1 MFSLFASTLIV
12 SLCFIAG
19 NATNTLDDQIQV
31 LDWNG
36 KPITSYTV
44 WRYAEEKFL
53 RLKAPSEVDY
63 WYVTPIMD
71 CVDVYDDGRMMIFTS
86 KIVPRTTLTIT
97 AVLFGRNLTLPFDI
111 EVKECAYGSFTKLS
125 GQMRVTLY
133 HQGEQVFDGRV
144 DNSLVCI
151 PHGTIQYKLNSFD
164 SNQFYVADESGVT
177 FFVRNFYG
185 FNTTYE
191 GAFRNVLDD
200 PVEFNFP
207 SFITVTPGVEK
218 YFLMPLEGPVSRIV
232 YDPPIEGGGYFISI
246 LRNEPGVTQQ
256 KLIVTTNGK
265 NKTFSFD
272 VYAGSCPEGKTLIRL
287 GNKGGAAFSLKDS
300 FHNQMN
306 TGLQPYC
313 MDDNDVFDVVVY
325 TSNYASLFVFNGDN
339 LFYEKGIQSSLQL
352 QYIPVTLAYLLSFS
366 SQLAFAT
373 GAPASQWATPDFNE
387 KGWKHASEGSWGSFD
402 ASKTAAFRGH
412 FAVDNVYVI
421 STFSLYLRGEGH
433 AEVFINGNAFSSA
446 ELGDAF
452 VVLTLPSS
460 FCRTGNNVVAVKL
473 TQGASSTIRFGLAL
487 QINLSSELPLA
498 NGVASA
504 IQEHP
509 DPKYPPENAFKVM
522 NCGDSGWM
530 ITSFPAELIYTFN
543 NTQQVVNKVSMQLS
557 SNEASVE
564 MVGMTGDERVT
575 LLFVNGTLRNQLLG
589 GITFSNTRA
598 FHSIHLIFRSTETEP
613 VKVRCVLLTS
623 VPKFTCAKKY
633 GISNAVEGSSFH
645 RRCPLF
651 STGRK
656 IVTCSRDK
664 YEPYWKETNQCY
676 TKNPEK
682 GYEFV
687 DWTFTIRGIE
697 LSDWYRKMGA
707 MTQVLVDNTYLR
719 AGDVRYLF
727 ADFKVDNGV
736 SVMTAFS
743 RCEVDTAFGEVIQRN
758 FKKLT
763 PRFNELVKSKL
774 GGSIQS
780 AAIDKVV
787 LRHYVNWVL
796 VITVSVVVLIVV
808 LLLSVYLVSR
818 MKKRQM
824 KSLRRKRSG
833 ENKALLE

>member
-44 WRYAEEKFL
+44 WRYAEGRWLQF
-53 RLKAPSEVDY
+53 KAPSEVDY
-63 WYVTPIMD
+63 WDVSPILD
-71 CVDVYDDGRMMIFTS
+71 CITVRADKMAITAWEV
-86 KIVPRTTLTIT
+86 VPRTTLTIT
-97 AVLFGRNLTLPFDI
+97 AVLFDRNLTLPFDI
-111 EVKECAYGSFTKLS
+111 EVKECAYGSFTKLR
-125 GQMRVTLY
+125 GEMRVTLY
-133 HQGEQVFDGRV
+133 HQGEQVYDGRV
-144 DNSLVCI
+144 SNTLVCI
-151 PHGTIQYKLNSFD
+151 PHGFIQYKLTSYD
-164 SNQFYVADESGVT
+164 SNQLYVEDESGVT

-256 KLIVTTNGK
+256 KVIVTTNGK

-287 GNKGGAAFSLKDS
+287 GNEGGAAFLIKDS

-313 MDDNDVFDVVVY
+313 MDGGLFDVIAY
-325 TSNYASLFVFNGDN
+325 TTNSVSLFVFNGGY
-339 LFYEKGIQSSLQL
+339 LFYKKSIQGSSEL
-352 QYIPVTLAYLLSFS
+352 QYIPVALTYLLSYS

-373 GAPASQWATPDFNE
+373 GAPSNQWAAPDFNE

-433 AEVFINGNAFSSA
+433 AEVFVNGNAFSSA
-446 ELGDAF
+446 ELGDAR

-473 TQGASSTIRFGLAL
+473 TQGASSTIRFGLTL
-487 QINLSSELPLA
+487 QINLSSSLPVA

-509 DPKYPPENAFKVM
+509 DPEYPPKNAFKVM
-522 NCGDSGWM
+522 NCGESTWM

-543 NTQQVVNKVSMQLS
+543 NTQQVVNRVSMQLL
-557 SNEASVE
+557 SNDASVE
-564 MVGMTGDERVT
+564 MVGVTGNERVT
-575 LLFVNGTLRNQLLG
+575 LLFANGTLRKKLAG

-598 FHSIHLIFRSTETEP
+598 FHSIHLIFRSAETGP

-633 GISNAVEGSSFH
+633 GISNAVEGSSFY
-645 RRCPLF
+645 RQCPLF

-656 IVTCSRDK
+656 VVTCSRDE

-682 GYEFV
+682 GYEFI

-697 LSDWYRKMGA
+697 LGDWYGKMGA

-719 AGDVRYLF
+719 AGDVQYLF
-727 ADFKVDNGV
+727 ADFTVDNGV

-818 MKKRQM
+818 MKKGQM

>member
-19 NATNTLDDQIQV
+19 NASNTLDDQIQV
-31 LDWNG
+31 LDRNG
-36 KPITSYTV
+36 KSITSYTV
-44 WRYAEEKFL
+44 WRYTERQWLQF
-53 RLKAPSEVDY
+53 KAPSEVDY
-63 WYVTPIMD
+63 WDVTPILD
-71 CVDVYDDGRMMIFTS
+71 CVDLRVDKMMILTS

-111 EVKECAYGSFTKLS
+111 EVKECAYGSYTKLS

-133 HQGEQVFDGRV
+133 HQGEQVYNGRV
-144 DNSLVCI
+144 DNSLACI
-151 PHGTIQYKLNSFD
+151 PHGTIQYKVTSID

-200 PVEFNFP
+200 PVEFSFP

-218 YFLMPLEGPVSRIV
+218 LFLMPLEGPVSRIV

-246 LRNEPGVTQQ
+246 LRNEPGITQQ
-256 KLIVTTNGK
+256 KVIVTTNGK

-287 GNKGGAAFSLKDS
+287 GNEGGAAFSLKDS

-313 MDDNDVFDVVVY
+313 MDGGVFDVIAY
-325 TSNYASLFVFNGDN
+325 TTNFVSLFVFNGDY
-339 LFYEKGIQSSLQL
+339 LFYEKSIQSSSQL
-352 QYIPVTLAYLLSFS
+352 QYIPVALFYLLSYS

-373 GAPASQWATPDFNE
+373 GAPSSQWATPDFNE

-412 FAVDNVYVI
+412 FAVDNVYVV

-446 ELGDAF
+446 ELGDAR

-487 QINLSSELPLA
+487 QINLSSSLPLV

-522 NCGDSGWM
+522 GCDDSGWM

-543 NTQQVVNKVSMQLS
+543 NTQQVVNKMSMQLLS
-557 SNEASVE
+557 DDASVE
-564 MVGMTGDERVT
+564 MVGVTGNERVT
-575 LLFVNGTLRNQLLG
+575 LLFVNGTLRKKLAG

-633 GISNAVEGSSFH
+633 GISNAVEGSSFY

-676 TKNPEK
+676 TNNPEK

-687 DWTFTIRGIE
+687 DWTFTVRGIE
-697 LSDWYRKMGA
+697 LSDWYGKMGA

-727 ADFKVDNGV
+727 ADFTVDNGV

-818 MKKRQM
+818 MKKGQM

>member
-44 WRYAEEKFL
+44 WRYAEGRWLQF
-53 RLKAPSEVDY
+53 KAPSEVDY
-63 WYVTPIMD
+63 WDVSPILD
-71 CVDVYDDGRMMIFTS
+71 CITVRADKMAITAWEV
-86 KIVPRTTLTIT
+86 VPRTTLTIT
-97 AVLFGRNLTLPFDI
+97 AVLFDRNLTLPFDI
-111 EVKECAYGSFTKLS
+111 EVKECAYGSFTKLR
-125 GQMRVTLY
+125 GEMRVTLY
-133 HQGEQVFDGRV
+133 HQGEQVYDGRV
-144 DNSLVCI
+144 SNTLVCI
-151 PHGTIQYKLNSFD
+151 PHGFIQYKLTSYD
-164 SNQFYVADESGVT
+164 SNQLYVEDESGVT

-256 KLIVTTNGK
+256 KVIVTTNGK

-287 GNKGGAAFSLKDS
+287 GNEGGAAFLIKDS

-313 MDDNDVFDVVVY
+313 MDGGLFDVIAY
-325 TSNYASLFVFNGDN
+325 TTNSVSLFVFNGGY
-339 LFYEKGIQSSLQL
+339 LFYKKSIQGSSEL
-352 QYIPVTLAYLLSFS
+352 QYIPVALAYLLSYS

-373 GAPASQWATPDFNE
+373 GTPASQWATPDFNE

-402 ASKTAAFRGH
+402 ASKTAAFLGH

-446 ELGDAF
+446 ELGDAR

-473 TQGASSTIRFGLAL
+473 TQGASSTIRFGLTL
-487 QINLSSELPLA
+487 QINLSSSLPVA

-509 DPKYPPENAFKVM
+509 DPEYPPKNAFKVM
-522 NCGDSGWM
+522 NCGESTWM

-543 NTQQVVNKVSMQLS
+543 NTQQVVNRVSMQLL
-557 SNEASVE
+557 SNDASVE
-564 MVGMTGDERVT
+564 MVGVTGNERVT
-575 LLFVNGTLRNQLLG
+575 LLFANGTLRKKLAG

-598 FHSIHLIFRSTETEP
+598 FHSIHLIFRSAETRP

-633 GISNAVEGSSFH
+633 GISNALEGSSFH

-656 IVTCSRDK
+656 VVTCSRDE

-676 TKNPEK
+676 TNNPEK
-682 GYEFV
+682 GYEFI
-687 DWTFTIRGIE
+687 DWTFTVRGIE
-697 LSDWYRKMGA
+697 LGDWYGKMGA

-719 AGDVRYLF
+719 AGDVQYLF
-727 ADFKVDNGV
+727 ADFTVDNGV

-808 LLLSVYLVSR
+808 LLLSMYLVSR
-818 MKKRQM
+818 MKKGQM

>member
-44 WRYAEEKFL
+44 WRYAEGRWLQF
-53 RLKAPSEVDY
+53 KAPSEVDY
-63 WYVTPIMD
+63 WDVSPILD
-71 CVDVYDDGRMMIFTS
+71 CITVRADKMAITAWEV
-86 KIVPRTTLTIT
+86 VPRTTLTIT
-97 AVLFGRNLTLPFDI
+97 AVLFDRNLTLPFDI
-111 EVKECAYGSFTKLS
+111 EVKECAYGSFTKLR
-125 GQMRVTLY
+125 GEMRVTLY
-133 HQGEQVFDGRV
+133 HQGEQVYDGRV
-144 DNSLVCI
+144 SNTLVCI
-151 PHGTIQYKLNSFD
+151 PHGFIQYKLTSYD
-164 SNQFYVADESGVT
+164 SNQLYVEDESGVT

-256 KLIVTTNGK
+256 KVIVTTNGK

-287 GNKGGAAFSLKDS
+287 GNEGGAAFLIKDS

-313 MDDNDVFDVVVY
+313 MDGGLFDVIAY
-325 TSNYASLFVFNGDN
+325 TTNSVSLFVFNGGY
-339 LFYEKGIQSSLQL
+339 LFYKKSIQGSSEL
-352 QYIPVTLAYLLSFS
+352 QYIPVALTYLLSYS

-373 GAPASQWATPDFNE
+373 GAPSNQWAAPDFNE

-433 AEVFINGNAFSSA
+433 AEVFVNGNAFSSA
-446 ELGDAF
+446 ELGDAR

-473 TQGASSTIRFGLAL
+473 TQGASSTIRFGLTL
-487 QINLSSELPLA
+487 QINLSSSLPVA

-509 DPKYPPENAFKVM
+509 DPEYPPKNAFKVM
-522 NCGDSGWM
+522 NCGESTWM

-543 NTQQVVNKVSMQLS
+543 NTQQVVNRVSMQLL
-557 SNEASVE
+557 SNDASVE
-564 MVGMTGDERVT
+564 MVGVTGNERVT
-575 LLFVNGTLRNQLLG
+575 LLFANGTLRKKLAG

-598 FHSIHLIFRSTETEP
+598 FHSIHLIFRSAETGP

-633 GISNAVEGSSFH
+633 GISNAVEGSSFY

-656 IVTCSRDK
+656 VVTCSRDE

-682 GYEFV
+682 GYEFI

-697 LSDWYRKMGA
+697 LGDWYGKMGA

-719 AGDVRYLF
+719 AGDVQYLF
-727 ADFKVDNGV
+727 ADFTVDNGV

-818 MKKRQM
+818 MKKGQM